1 MLDLIMQSIFMADNT
16 PYSVHSECS
25 PLYLVYHAE
34 HQVELSTEKERAKHR
49 RPRATARRLG
59 VFRPGVILLI
69 SGLLLY
75 YYPFA
80 HRRLNFSLS
89 HFIRLTWLVTIAL
102 AWMLS

>member
-1 MLDLIMQSIFMADNT
+1 MLDLIMQSIFMAGNT

-75 YYPFA
+75 YLPLRPSSPQF
-80 HRRLNFSLS
+80 LPLSLCQAD
-89 HFIRLTWLVTIAL
+89 LATIAL